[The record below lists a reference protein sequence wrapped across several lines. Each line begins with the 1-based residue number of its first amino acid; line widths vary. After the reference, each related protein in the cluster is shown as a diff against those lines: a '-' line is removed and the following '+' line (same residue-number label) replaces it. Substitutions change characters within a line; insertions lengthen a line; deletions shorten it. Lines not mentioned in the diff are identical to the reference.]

1 MLDYLED
8 LITKLKTSHIC
19 DFTNNVFS
27 LIADTNSNPVRMIMI
42 DSELYRARKIENVEE
57 INRSTGFYGYDSNGS
72 FVNPNTTSIK
82 PMRANKAGQA
92 RLYCSNVSYL
102 PLVEVHPYPGEQ
114 ISLATIKNNS
124 ILKLLDLTLYHINF
138 EMPEEKKQLFKE
150 LSDLFALPVNND
162 DDKDDYLITQEIA
175 DYVCKLGYDGI
186 AYSSSLVPVLNSEN
200 YNGANYVIFNY
211 LHCVPTHSNVVQ
223 MLSKPSIDNSNFDFA
238 QFIQVDKDP
247 NRLVLITC
255 ENNTYNFHF
264 TFGEKADNTIKNS
277 DGINRNVFVSAS
289 KTMFDIPVRITT
301 TGKITTAKVGEMM
314 TFFIEPHKPTTIQ
327 LRMSNKLNSQIN
339 DLMVLL
345 LVLQEGKIWFG
356 DRQNTH
362 VGSFDINLSASEY
375 QQDIENYKK
384 QLILAHSIK
393 KDLLTKGIYVDYKF
407 VKPINSISNPRL
419 IHIIPVSQK

>member
-1 MLDYLED
+1 MLDYLEE
-8 LITKLKTSHIC
+8 LIANLKVSHKC
-19 DFTNNVFS
+19 DFTNKVFS
-27 LIADTNSNPVRMIMI
+27 MIADTNTNPVRMIMI
-42 DSELYRARKIENVEE
+42 DSELYRARKIEGDEA
-57 INRSTGFYGYDSNGS
+57 INTSLNFYGYNLKGS
-72 FVNPNTTSIK
+72 FVNPNTASIK

-102 PLVEVHPYPGEQ
+102 PLVEVHPYPSEQ

-175 DYVCKLGYDGI
+175 DFVCKLGYDGI
-186 AYSSSLVPVLNSEN
+186 AYSSSLVPALNREN

-223 MLSKPSIDNSNFDFA
+223 MLSKPSTDNSNYDFTK
-238 QFIQVDKDP
+238 FIQVDKDP

-289 KTMFDIPVRITT
+289 KIMFDIPVRITT
-301 TGKITTAKVGEMM
+301 TDKITTAKVGEMI
-314 TFFIEPHKPTTIQ
+314 TFYIESKKPTTIQ

-339 DLMVLL
+339 DLTMLL
-345 LVLQEGKIWFG
+345 LVLKEGKIWFG

-362 VGSFDINLSASEY
+362 VGSFNIDLSADEY
-375 QQDIENYKK
+375 RQDVENYKK
-384 QLILAHSIK
+384 QLILAHQIK
-393 KDLLTKGIYVDYKF
+393 KDLLIKGIYADYMF
-407 VKPINSISNPRL
+407 VKPINSANNPNL
-419 IHIIPVSQK
+419 VHIVPIPQK